1 MIKLLIV
8 NYDYQVKTL
17 KEIKFSTVSRVF
29 FLASF
34 LTVLF
39 HFLLHPLKVLNMSTS
54 MFYMDEELT
63 LASILTV
70 SFAFYCG
77 ILALEYF
84 LKSKKLH
91 DFLWILIFW
100 GLAIDEYFS
109 IHEYLNDLFK
119 KNFSGN
125 NLLNELAS
133 LSWVF
138 TLGIIF
144 LLISLFIIREVIK
157 ERDKSVKLLQLLGII
172 TYITVIGVEV
182 IGGQT
187 YGSTI
192 YVLFVGI
199 EEGLEMI
206 GTVFFIEAFRNKLLT
221 NKNGRIKD

>member
-63 LASILTV
+63 LASIFTV

-77 ILALEYF
+77 VLALEYF
-84 LKSKKLH
+84 LINRKYVNT
-91 DFLWILIFW
+91 LWILIFW
-100 GLAIDEYFS
+100 GLAFDEYFS
-109 IHEYLNDLFK
+109 IHEYLNDLIK
-119 KNFSGN
+119 RNFSGN
-125 NLLNELAS
+125 NILNELAS
-133 LSWVF
+133 FSWVF

-144 LLISLFIIREVIK
+144 LLISLFILREVFR
-157 ERDKSVKLLQLLGII
+157 ENDKKIKLLLLLGII
-172 TYITVIGVEV
+172 SYVIVIGVEV

-192 YVLFVGI
+192 YILFVGI

-221 NKNGRIKD
+221 NKNGRIED

>member
-1 MIKLLIV
+1 
-8 NYDYQVKTL
+8 
-17 KEIKFSTVSRVF
+17 
-29 FLASF
+29 
-34 LTVLF
+34 
-39 HFLLHPLKVLNMSTS
+39 
-54 MFYMDEELT
+54 MDEELT

-84 LKSKKLH
+84 LFNRKYINL
-91 DFLWILIFW
+91 LWILIFW
-100 GLAIDEYFS
+100 GLAFDEYFS

-119 KNFSGN
+119 NNLSGN

-133 LSWVF
+133 VSWVF

-144 LLISLFIIREVIK
+144 LLIALFIIREVLREKNERIK
-157 ERDKSVKLLQLLGII
+157 FLLLLGII
-172 TYITVIGVEV
+172 CYITVIGVEV

-192 YVLFVGI
+192 YMLFVGV

-221 NKNGRIKD
+221 NKNGRIED